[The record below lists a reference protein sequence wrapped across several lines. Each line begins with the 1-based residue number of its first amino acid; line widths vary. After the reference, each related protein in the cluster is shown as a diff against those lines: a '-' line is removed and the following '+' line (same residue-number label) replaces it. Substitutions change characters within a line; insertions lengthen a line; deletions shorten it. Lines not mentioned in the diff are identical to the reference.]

1 MSTIRDIIVMALA
14 KISVFDPTPDEV
26 ARAITSFN
34 FMVSGWRMQ
43 GIDIWRASE
52 AIGDGLPVPE
62 INFTD
67 FDAAAPFP
75 MPDAFRKAAANC
87 LAEDLAPEYGKQFSA
102 GSSLRQIQAGYA
114 VDRKVRMPAILFASN
129 ARRHPRQVF

>member
-1 MSTIRDIIVMALA
+1 MSTIRDIIVMALS
-14 KISVFDPTPDEV
+14 KIDVVNPTPDEV
-26 ARAITSFN
+26 LLAVATFN

-52 AIGDGLPVPE
+52 ALGDGFPVPE

-75 MPDAFRKAAANC
+75 MPDAFREATAYC
-87 LAEDLAPEYGKQFSA
+87 LAEKLAPDFGAQFNA
-102 GSSLRQIQAGYA
+102 GGALRQIQAGYA
-114 VDRKVRMPAILFASN
+114 VDRKVRMPAILFASR
-129 ARRHPRQVF
+129 ASRTPRGWY